1 MTAFKL
7 SKWYLDC
14 VTESG
19 DASIA
24 YTGTVDWGLARL
36 HYCSV
41 LETNAN
47 QVTTR
52 QSLRKQGEPKIQDGS
67 ILWST
72 KALHIDA
79 CWQSASGSLRH
90 TIFSGSQG
98 SVEWHCLMPSA
109 RVRFQKREGLGYA
122 EHLTMTIPPWKL
134 PIENLRW
141 GRFISTWDWVV
152 WIDWQGEFSRRV
164 VCMNGEEVPTRVLED
179 EKIKFENGALLTM
192 DRSLVIRDGPLGTTA
207 LSGIP
212 GVNKTFPARILQVN
226 ECKWRS
232 RARLQSP
239 NGTAVE
245 GWVIHE
251 KVSWPT

>member
-1 MTAFKL
+1 
-7 SKWYLDC
+7 
-14 VTESG
+14 
-19 DASIA
+19 
-24 YTGTVDWGLARL
+24 
-36 HYCSV
+36 
-41 LETNAN
+41 
-47 QVTTR
+47 
-52 QSLRKQGEPKIQDGS
+52 
-67 ILWST
+67 
-72 KALHIDA
+72 
-79 CWQSASGSLRH
+79 
-90 TIFSGSQG
+90 
-98 SVEWHCLMPSA
+98 
-109 RVRFQKREGLGYA
+109 
-122 EHLTMTIPPWKL
+122 
-134 PIENLRW
+134 
-141 GRFISTWDWVV
+141 
-152 WIDWQGEFSRRV
+152 
-164 VCMNGEEVPTRVLED
+164 MNGEEVPTRVLED

>member
-52 QSLRKQGEPKIQDGS
+52 QSLRKQGEPKIHFDN
-67 ILWST
+67 
-72 KALHIDA
+72 
-79 CWQSASGSLRH
+79 
-90 TIFSGSQG
+90 
-98 SVEWHCLMPSA
+98 E
-109 RVRFQKREGLGYA
+109 
-122 EHLTMTIPPWKL
+122 
-134 PIENLRW
+134 
-141 GRFISTWDWVV
+141 
-152 WIDWQGEFSRRV
+152 
-164 VCMNGEEVPTRVLED
+164 
-179 EKIKFENGALLTM
+179 ALLTM
-192 DRSLVIRDGPLGTTA
+192 DHSLVIRDGPLRTTA

-232 RARLQSP
+232 RAPLQSP